1 MAELVDLTSQ
11 DLNEIRTNQG
21 KSLLEISRS
30 KPVLLVFLRH
40 LGCTFC
46 REALRDISD
55 YCEKWGEDAQEI
67 VLVHMEDAAVA
78 EPFFSKYGLEGCQ
91 HITDK
96 SQVLYRRFGLAK
108 GSFSQLFGF
117 KTMVRGFKAG
127 VSMDQFGGGTFGDA
141 FQMPGIFVI
150 HKGEVVTQYIHK
162 TISDR
167 PDYRKLLNC
176 CVT

>member
-1 MAELVDLTSQ
+1 MAELVNLTARDL
-11 DLNEIRTNQG
+11 DEIRTNEG
-21 KSLLEISRS
+21 RSLLEISQS

-46 REALRDISD
+46 REALRDISA
-55 YCEKWGEDAQEI
+55 YWQKWGKEEQDI
-67 VLVHMEDAAVA
+67 ILVHMEDSDVA
-78 EPFFSKYGLEGCQ
+78 EPFFAKYGLEGCQ
-91 HITDK
+91 HIEDK
-96 SQVLYRRFGLAK
+96 SQDLYRQFGLTR

-127 VSMDQFGGGTFGDA
+127 VSLDQFGGGTFGDA

-150 HKGEVVTQYIHK
+150 HKGGIVTQYIHK

-167 PDYRKLLNC
+167 PNYRNLLEC
-176 CVT
+176 CLK